1 MAYKGS
7 GDEYLHSP
15 PTAIYMQKKE
25 VAGDY
30 VGNNNN
36 EESKP
41 DGS

>member
-1 MAYKGS
+1 MQVS
-7 GDEYLHSP
+7 NREV
-15 PTAIYMQKKE
+15 INMQKKE

>member
-1 MAYKGS
+1 MQVS
-7 GDEYLHSP
+7 NREV
-15 PTAIYMQKKE
+15 INMQKKE

-41 DGS
+41 DES